1 MAITLGHIYSNIQ
14 ERWQNI
20 IASPDH
26 HRQPPLLI
34 KMCFIFHVCV
44 WTRCQRRH
52 GGWPA
57 SMSARQLTDTTSVDL
72 VQRPSWQASGG
83 IIDGVVVNC
92 IYLCLWRENYSKQ
105 TTLFLSCV
113 RGNQSLWQGSMNLFG
128 DASGLPLQQLCVLNL
143 AKGEDVRR
151 IWIIMWF
158 SSVNGV
164 NI

>member
-1 MAITLGHIYSNIQ
+1 MAIALGHIYSNVQ
-14 ERWQNI
+14 ERQQNI
-20 IASPDH
+20 ITSPDL

-34 KMCFIFHVCV
+34 KMCFIFHVRV
-44 WTRCQRRH
+44 GTRCQRRH

-57 SMSARQLTDTTSVDL
+57 PMSVRQLTDTTSVDL

-83 IIDGVVVNC
+83 VIDGVVVNC

-113 RGNQSLWQGSMNLFG
+113 RGNQSLWQGSMDLFG
-128 DASGLPLQQLCVLNL
+128 DASGLPLQQLWVLNPPE
-143 AKGEDVRR
+143 GEVVRG
-151 IWIIMWF
+151 IWIILWF
-158 SSVNGV
+158 SSVNSA